1 MWTIFKVFIDFVT
14 KLILFSGW
22 FVLFFFWL
30 VACGILGPPPGIKPA
45 PFARGGTVLTTSAR
59 EVPAVMV
66 VMLVESLW
74 ALGEEYRTIT
84 HGVNRMSSHMP
95 LAHFH
100 PHFIHHLVLRVFLSK
115 HTLLNVYCCI
125 TTLTSRPAA
134 QGMHACK
141 KPVQHT
147 RFPLSLSTASHMQ
160 EPHTAIP
167 HSTASQAQGAILNS
181 KLSNQKHKNEK

>member
-22 FVLFFFWL
+22 LVLFFL
-30 VACGILGPPPGIKPA
+30 A
-45 PFARGGTVLTTSAR
+45 GGMWDLRSPTRDQTC
-59 EVPAVMV
+59 
-66 VMLVESLW
+66 
-74 ALGEEYRTIT
+74 ALGTGRHSLSHFCQGSSCS
-84 HGVNRMSSHMP
+84 HGGDARRVLVSTGRGIQNHHSWRKHRMSSHTP
-95 LAHFH
+95 LTHFH

-125 TTLTSRPAA
+125 TTLTSLPAA

-147 RFPLSLSTASHMQ
+147 RFPLKSQHSLTHAG
-160 EPHTAIP
+160 TP
-167 HSTASQAQGAILNS
+167 HSNPT
-181 KLSNQKHKNEK
+181 